1 MTCSGTTIAS
11 FKDFLCQIIN
21 ILNSAIP
28 VLLTLATV
36 VFLWGVIQFIY
47 NADNEK
53 KRKDG
58 RAFIIY
64 GLIGLFVIVSMWGLV
79 GVLLSTFSITDTTIP
94 SGPAI

>member
-1 MTCSGTTIAS
+1 MTCSSATITT
-11 FKDFLCQIIN
+11 FKDFLCQLIN
-21 ILNSAIP
+21 ILDSAIP
-28 VLLTLATV
+28 MLLTLATV

-47 NADNEK
+47 NADNEE

-79 GVLLSTFSITDTTIP
+79 GVLLSTFSITDTIIP